1 MEQSQPAVRGQGLL
15 EWYEALISAALVLV
29 LVFSF
34 FFRIIQVDGE
44 SMVPTLENGDKL
56 VVWGAGYEP
65 QRGDVVIVDSYTSYG
80 RPLVKRVI
88 AKGGDTISID
98 YATGTVEVNG
108 KVLEEDYIAEP
119 TYLGYDVEF
128 PVHCAGGDG
137 VRDGRQ
143 PQRLAGQPLELCRLH
158 RRTGYTGQSAA
169 LLFALFGFWSSKMN
183 NQDTR
188 FANQYA
194 IQWFPGHMAKTL
206 RMMEQEIQ
214 HVDASLVLLDARIPL
229 SSLNPEIE
237 RITARKPKL
246 YALNKA
252 DLADPAVTEEWIRY
266 FHEADAGCVAIS
278 AKQKGGANAVKA
290 AIEKEL
296 SGLLARRQNRGMAGA
311 KTQVMLCGI
320 PNVGK
325 STFINTFAGS
335 ARAKAADRPGVT
347 KGKQWVSTEKFDLL
361 DMPGVLWKKFD
372 SKTIAS
378 NLAFIGSIKD
388 DILDVEELAMNLLDE
403 VRRNYPDLVAQRY
416 KLDAETLALPPYE
429 LMEAI
434 GRKRGLLVRGG
445 EVNTER
451 CAVMLV
457 DEFRACKWGRI
468 SLERPP
474 QRDDMADFAEE
485 DEE

>member
-1 MEQSQPAVRGQGLL
+1 
-15 EWYEALISAALVLV
+15 
-29 LVFSF
+29 
-34 FFRIIQVDGE
+34 
-44 SMVPTLENGDKL
+44 
-56 VVWGAGYEP
+56 
-65 QRGDVVIVDSYTSYG
+65 
-80 RPLVKRVI
+80 
-88 AKGGDTISID
+88 
-98 YATGTVEVNG
+98 
-108 KVLEEDYIAEP
+108 
-119 TYLGYDVEF
+119 
-128 PVHCAGGDG
+128 
-137 VRDGRQ
+137 
-143 PQRLAGQPLELCRLH
+143 
-158 RRTGYTGQSAA
+158 
-169 LLFALFGFWSSKMN
+169 MN

-188 FANQYA
+188 FANQYT
-194 IQWFPGHMAKTL
+194 IQWFPGHMTKTL

-451 CAVMLV
+451 CADHAGGRVPRLQVGPHLPRAPAPAGRHGGLCRGGRGMKRRTDEEISAPLYAYDADIRAQYGCFAGVDEAGRGPLCGPVCVAACILDPEAPVYGINDSKKLTEKKREALFEQIIEKALAYKIVFVGPDVIDRDNILNATMGGMRQAVEGLDIVPNLVLV
-457 DEFRACKWGRI
+457 DGNRTPAGLTMPAQPVVKGDATSASI
-468 SLERPP
+468 GAASSAGQSQP
-474 QRDDMADFAEE
+474 
-485 DEE
+485 

>member
-1 MEQSQPAVRGQGLL
+1 MA
-15 EWYEALISAALVLV
+15 
-29 LVFSF
+29 
-34 FFRIIQVDGE
+34 
-44 SMVPTLENGDKL
+44 
-56 VVWGAGYEP
+56 
-65 QRGDVVIVDSYTSYG
+65 
-80 RPLVKRVI
+80 RPV
-88 AKGGDTISID
+88 
-98 YATGTVEVNG
+98 
-108 KVLEEDYIAEP
+108 
-119 TYLGYDVEF
+119 
-128 PVHCAGGDG
+128 
-137 VRDGRQ
+137 
-143 PQRLAGQPLELCRLH
+143 
-158 RRTGYTGQSAA
+158 
-169 LLFALFGFWSSKMN
+169 
-183 NQDTR
+183 
-188 FANQYA
+188 
-194 IQWFPGHMAKTL
+194 
-206 RMMEQEIQ
+206 
-214 HVDASLVLLDARIPL
+214 
-229 SSLNPEIE
+229 
-237 RITARKPKL
+237 
-246 YALNKA
+246 
-252 DLADPAVTEEWIRY
+252 
-266 FHEADAGCVAIS
+266 VAIV
-278 AKQKGGANAVKA
+278 G
-290 AIEKEL
+290 
-296 SGLLARRQNRGMAGA
+296 R
-311 KTQVMLCGI
+311 

-372 SKTIAS
+372 SKTTAS

-474 QRDDMADFAEE
+474 QRDDLVDFAEE
-485 DEE
+485 DDE

>member
-1 MEQSQPAVRGQGLL
+1 
-15 EWYEALISAALVLV
+15 
-29 LVFSF
+29 
-34 FFRIIQVDGE
+34 
-44 SMVPTLENGDKL
+44 
-56 VVWGAGYEP
+56 
-65 QRGDVVIVDSYTSYG
+65 
-80 RPLVKRVI
+80 
-88 AKGGDTISID
+88 
-98 YATGTVEVNG
+98 
-108 KVLEEDYIAEP
+108 
-119 TYLGYDVEF
+119 
-128 PVHCAGGDG
+128 
-137 VRDGRQ
+137 
-143 PQRLAGQPLELCRLH
+143 
-158 RRTGYTGQSAA
+158 
-169 LLFALFGFWSSKMN
+169 MN
-183 NQDTR
+183 EMDTR
-188 FANQYA
+188 FANQYN
-194 IQWFPGHMAKTL
+194 IQWFPGHMTKTL

-252 DLADPAVTEEWIRY
+252 DLADPAVTEEWIKY
-266 FHEADAGCVAIS
+266 FRAADAGCVAIS
-278 AKQKGGANAVKA
+278 AKQKG
-290 AIEKEL
+290 
-296 SGLLARRQNRGMAGA
+296 GA

-347 KGKQWVSTEKFDLL
+347 KGKQWVSTDKFDLL

-451 CAVMLV
+451 CAIMLV

-474 QRDDMADFAEE
+474 QRDDLVDFAEE